1 MERSSR
7 RRFIRELA
15 PIGLAALA
23 GGKALPK
30 NLPGQMVANDR
41 LSDEETCQRKFAL
54 AGKERLRERPIG
66 EVIIAVGV
74 SFIGT
79 PYVGRTLEQP
89 GEEQLVINLRGL
101 DCVTFVEN
109 TLALSRCI
117 KLGQNS
123 FDDFKNQL
131 QLIRYRDGI
140 ITGYA
145 SRLHYFSDWIDDNEK
160 KKVLRNVSQEL
171 GGVALDKKISFM
183 SSHPSS
189 YKQLSDV
196 SQLERVKETESV
208 INARQHFF
216 IPKQQLAR
224 VGKDVEA
231 GDIIGITT
239 STEGLDIVHTGIA
252 ISTNGILKYL
262 HAPLSRGKV
271 QITDLSLVD
280 YLRSHEKQTG
290 IMVARPL
297 EPTA

>member
-7 RRFIRELA
+7 RRFIRDLA
-15 PIGLAALA
+15 PLGLAALA

-30 NLPGQMVANDR
+30 TLPGRIVGDDKS
-41 LSDEETCQRKFAL
+41 SDEDICRLKFSL
-54 AGKERLRERPIG
+54 AGSEVLHERSIG

-74 SFIGT
+74 SFLGT
-79 PYVGRTLEQP
+79 AYAARTLELP
-89 GEEQLVINLRGL
+89 GDEHLVVNLRGL

-109 TLALSRCI
+109 TLALSRCV

-123 FDDFKNQL
+123 FDDFKTQL
-131 QLIRYRDGI
+131 QIIRYRAGI
-140 ITGYA
+140 ISGYA
-145 SRLHYFSDWIDDNEK
+145 SRLHYFSDWIDDNAK
-160 KKVLRNVSQEL
+160 KKVVRNISQEL
-171 GGVALDKKISFM
+171 GGIPLDKNFSFM

-189 YKQLSDV
+189 YKQLSDTV
-196 SQLERVKETESV
+196 QLKRIREAESA
-208 INARQHFF
+208 INSRQHFY
-216 IPKQQLAR
+216 IPKQQLAK
-224 VGKDVEA
+224 VASEIEA

-297 EPTA
+297 EPST